1 MSMSQE
7 QPNTTMTP
15 VPDVTLVS
23 NGEDEEIVNLE
34 AVARAVKAKL
44 DQDLVEAQAQNEGIV

>member
-1 MSMSQE
+1 MSQE

-23 NGEDEEIVNLE
+23 KGEDEEIVNLE